1 MNKFIRAKVLANTR
15 LLLVI
20 AISIVVK
27 SVWIGFNEGDWSWF
41 GRSGSVVTVIGVLLT
56 ARPLIRL
63 GFDEWFRSESVING
77 GSFDPSA
84 EEIEEG
90 RQGRLD
96 ARASSI
102 GIYMAIIGAIIWG
115 YGDLIKLQ

>member
-1 MNKFIRAKVLANTR
+1 MLANVY
-15 LLLVI
+15 LLLIISLGVVI
-20 AISIVVK
+20 SSIL
-27 SVWIGFNEGDWSWF
+27 IGLNRGDWSWF
-41 GRSGSVVTVIGVLLT
+41 GRSGSIVTVIGVLLT

-63 GFDEWFRSESVING
+63 GCDDWLKSESVISG

-84 EEIEEG
+84 SEIEEG
-90 RQGRLD
+90 RQNRLD

-115 YGDLIKLQ
+115 YGDLIKF